1 MRAFFLFFVALL
13 FLPIMLQVVLWIVS
27 RSSQATH
34 ALKKTCE
41 EQIYWNL
48 YLRFGLEGFL
58 ELSLVSLCRIK
69 AASLAAK
76 DDIILT
82 AFAFLIYSVL
92 VFFMLYSGIFLH

>member
-13 FLPIMLQVVLWIVS
+13 FLPIMLQVVEWIVS
-27 RSSQATH
+27 KSSRVSH

-69 AASLAAK
+69 AASLATK